1 MECWLKSYGLV
12 WNEIQS
18 LYPKSAPVNLGNMG
32 YTGAASEY
40 VPRPVIQQA
49 KQTEGL
55 ALQYYANYNASW
67 YDPSKYFD
75 KITSVNAAEFMMP
88 CSESIM
94 SDAATAARHVSF
106 TGDVDGVVAQNG
118 AYTAL
123 KCDDGYWWLP
133 PACRANS
140 SRCVPHNTGGIG
152 WGIEIMAQRRGRC
165 LVGLK
170 SRFDTAW
177 FLQHVQPQHPPA
189 WNTDVESRV

>member
-133 PACRANS
+133 PLPVEQTPPAACHTTREVSAGEL
-140 SRCVPHNTGGIG
+140 RL
-152 WGIEIMAQRRGRC
+152 WRRG
-165 LVGLK
+165 V
-170 SRFDTAW
+170 A
-177 FLQHVQPQHPPA
+177 
-189 WNTDVESRV
+189 DVLWG